1 MQMAIFVQTI
11 KHLRGT
17 GQQIIILIQSLRCKP
32 LYHVLRWPLNNN
44 MLPHMAVGLE
54 RLTRGG
60 GVLSISWDTPDCGNV
75 WLHKVG

>member
-1 MQMAIFVQTI
+1 
-11 KHLRGT
+11 
-17 GQQIIILIQSLRCKP
+17 
-32 LYHVLRWPLNNN
+32 
-44 MLPHMAVGLE
+44 MAVGLE